1 MSAPSPTSDP
11 AALVAGGPEPVLIP
25 ALPPSPPPHSGGT
38 VLVTGGTGLYGSAL
52 AALIASSSD
61 PLLATEQWVFLSSKD
76 GDLRDRAQ
84 TFACM

>member
-1 MSAPSPTSDP
+1 MSTPTPPLPSPYDP
-11 AALVAGGPEPVLIP
+11 AMT
-25 ALPPSPPPHSGGT
+25 HSGGT